1 MEISRKKISDEE
13 IYESEKKL
21 AEEAT
26 KISEDFKEKFSSIGF
41 ELETEFSRENENL
54 TEEKRK
60 ELSALSVLT
69 DRCEYSDGYISNVKI
84 TVKHPRT
91 KSDEELYDNEE
102 EELLAIE
109 QTASLDADG
118 DDESDSEQ
126 RKNDIMLA
134 RSKRELERSV
144 AFTTLFLVRVYKTF
158 WHETVSISD
167 NAEEIEKDLS
177 EFFEKLSEK
186 CEEE

>member
-26 KISEDFKEKFSSIGF
+26 KISEDFKEK
-41 ELETEFSRENENL
+41 
-54 TEEKRK
+54 
-60 ELSALSVLT
+60 LSALSVLT

-84 TVKHPRT
+84 TVKRPKT
-91 KSDEELYDNEE
+91 ESDEELYNNEE

-109 QTASLDADG
+109 QTASLDADS

>member
-13 IYESEKKL
+13 IYEREKEL
-21 AEEAT
+21 AEEAVS
-26 KISEDFKEKFSSIGF
+26 ISENFKEKFSDIGY

-54 TEEKRK
+54 TKTK
-60 ELSALSVLT
+60 QQELSELSVLT

-84 TVKHPRT
+84 TVKRPRT
-91 KSDEELYDNEE
+91 ESDEELYESEE

-144 AFTTLFLVRVYKTF
+144 AFTTLFLARVYKTF

-167 NAEEIEKDLS
+167 NAKEIEKDLS

-186 CEEE
+186 REEE

>member
-1 MEISRKKISDEE
+1 
-13 IYESEKKL
+13 
-21 AEEAT
+21 
-26 KISEDFKEKFSSIGF
+26 
-41 ELETEFSRENENL
+41 
-54 TEEKRK
+54 
-60 ELSALSVLT
+60 
-69 DRCEYSDGYISNVKI
+69 
-84 TVKHPRT
+84 
-91 KSDEELYDNEE
+91 
-102 EELLAIE
+102 
-109 QTASLDADG
+109 
-118 DDESDSEQ
+118 
-126 RKNDIMLA
+126 MLA